1 MIIYNPK
8 PDIIYLNNRI
18 TKLENRLALLEITLL
33 NKGDKDEKSNSLP
46 GPQKSEKRKP
56 DSK

>member
-33 NKGDKDEKSNSLP
+33 NKVDKYEKSSNLSE
-46 GPQKSEKRKP
+46 PQKSEKRKE
-56 DSK
+56 K